1 MQALVLAGGEGTRLR
16 PLTDTVP
23 KPALPLA
30 GRPMIGYMIAW
41 LASHRVSEVVL
52 ACGFKAERLRDV
64 LGDGEAGGPRLRY
77 LTEPEPRGTAGAIR
91 FAEEL
96 LEERF
101 LALNGDVLADLDLTA
116 LVQAH
121 SEYGARATLGLYRVE
136 DPTDYGMVTIADSGE
151 ITEFLE
157 KPESGDAGPADI
169 NAGVYVLERSVLEL
183 IPAGRAVSI
192 EREVFPRMIGAGL
205 YGVRLDGYWLDI
217 GTPQRYLQAGR
228 DIVDGRVRTGELLG
242 DGARGEV
249 RR

>member
-41 LASHRVSEVVL
+41 LASHGVNEVVL
-52 ACGFKAERLRDV
+52 ACGFKAERLRSA
-64 LGDGEAGGPRLRY
+64 LGDELSGLRLRY

-101 LALNGDVLADLDLTA
+101 LALNGDVLSDLDLTA

-121 SEYGARATLGLYRVE
+121 FEHGARATLGLYRVE

-157 KPESGDAGPADI
+157 KPESADAGPADI
-169 NAGVYVLERSVLEL
+169 NAGIYVLERSVLEL

-192 EREVFPRMIGAGL
+192 EREVYPRMIGAGL

-217 GTPQRYLQAGR
+217 GTPERYLQADR
-228 DIVDGRVRTGELLG
+228 DIIDGRVRTGELLG
-242 DGARGEV
+242 DSARGEA
-249 RR
+249 RK